1 MKKFFT
7 FLLTTGEKGARI
19 LITANEE
26 LQKTLRNSES
36 AEKQTRVFVEKN
48 GTRKNHHKTTK

>member
-7 FLLTTGEKGARI
+7 FLLTSGEKGARI
-19 LITANEE
+19 QVVPTEE
-26 LQKTLRNSES
+26 RLKTREG

-48 GTRKNHHKTTK
+48 GAGKAHPKMVK

>member
-36 AEKQTRVFVEKN
+36 AEKQTCVFVEKN
-48 GTRKNHHKTTK
+48 GAGKAHPKMVK